1 MSSESQLQH
10 DQIAEEITKI
20 TKELNTLKCT
30 TENQLGFT
38 WFGVQTLYDKVL
50 EIKYCAQSYVD
61 KHHLSKDQFFSGL
74 LSQINELLACVEIE
88 RRSYSLAIKENE
100 IEDINHVNE
109 INSVDK
115 DFYEAMDKLEESN
128 LKISLVKE
136 KLSMQINENR
146 LLELKNRSLEE
157 ENKKLREEID
167 EIRRNLTSEVNN

>member
-1 MSSESQLQH
+1 MNPDSQLQH

-20 TKELNTLKCT
+20 TEELNDLKST
-30 TENQLGFT
+30 TENQLGFA

-50 EIKYCAQSYVD
+50 EIKYCTQSYAD

-74 LSQINELLACVEIE
+74 LTQINELLACVEIE

-128 LKISLVKE
+128 MKISLVKE

-146 LLELKNRSLEE
+146 LLELKNRRLEE
-157 ENKKLREEID
+157 ENKKLREEIE
-167 EIRRNLTSEVNN
+167 EIRKDRASEVKD